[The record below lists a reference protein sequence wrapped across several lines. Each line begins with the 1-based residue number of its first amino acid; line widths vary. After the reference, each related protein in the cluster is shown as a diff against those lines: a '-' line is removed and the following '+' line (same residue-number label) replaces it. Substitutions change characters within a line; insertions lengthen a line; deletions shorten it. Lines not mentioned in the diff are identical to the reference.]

1 VSSEAHLANPVLEV
15 PKPDGSAVTNDDW
28 KMTQGADIAATGL
41 APTDELES
49 AILFTL
55 PVGEGAYT
63 AIVRGAQQHD
73 WSWTRRNVFGRP
85 VLGNVVSVIDS
96 QHSITIAFARK
107 DVAANA
113 QAVSPPPG
121 WRLPQQ
127 QQKVRDQLN
136 TQGAA
141 PRVVAND

>member
-1 VSSEAHLANPVLEV
+1 MDVSSEAHLANPVLEV

-63 AIVRGAQQHD
+63 AIVRGANN
-73 WSWTRRNVFGRP
+73 TTGVGL
-85 VLGNVVSVIDS
+85 VETYLGDPCLGTSC
-96 QHSITIAFARK
+96 
-107 DVAANA
+107 
-113 QAVSPPPG
+113 P
-121 WRLPQQ
+121 
-127 QQKVRDQLN
+127 
-136 TQGAA
+136 
-141 PRVVAND
+141 